1 MIKEAIVLA
10 GGLGTRL
17 RKVVSN
23 VPKPMADVNGKPFL
37 EYLLQFLAKH
47 GIKKVVLSV
56 GYQYWVIRDY
66 FGNSFLD
73 MKVLYS
79 IEKELLGTG
88 GGIKKSLKFIE
99 SENTLIVNGDT
110 YFDIDLAELFS
121 FHKEKNSALTV
132 ALKPMRDFSRYGSV
146 VIDDDGRIIGFR
158 EKGYHKYGL
167 INGGIYL
174 LDKGIFLEPTLPEK
188 FSFEKD
194 FLEKYYKTLPFYG
207 KVFHNYFIDIGIP
220 EDYEKFKHDVLDLP
234 SIQNCELSVN
244 VL

>member
-1 MIKEAIVLA
+1 MVKEAIVLA

-17 RKVVSN
+17 KKIVSN

-37 EYLLQFLAKH
+37 EYLLQFLAKR

-66 FGNSFLD
+66 FGSSFLD
-73 MKVLYS
+73 MEVLYS

-88 GGIKKSLKFIE
+88 GGIKKSLKLIE

-121 FHKEKNSALTV
+121 FHKKKNSALTV
-132 ALKPMRDFSRYGSV
+132 ALKPMKDFSRYGSV
-146 VIDDDGRIIGFR
+146 VIDNYGRITGFR

-174 LDKGIFLEPTLPEK
+174 LDKSIFLELNLPEK

-194 FLEKYYKTLPFYG
+194 FLQEYYKTLPFYG

-220 EDYEKFKHDVLDLP
+220 KDYERFKHDAFSLFGFQ
-234 SIQNCELSVN
+234 SKSYS
-244 VL
+244 

>member
-1 MIKEAIVLA
+1 MVKEAIVLA

-17 RKVVSN
+17 KKVVSN

-37 EYLLQFLAKH
+37 EYLLQFLAKR

-56 GYQYWVIRDY
+56 GYRYWIIRDY
-66 FGNSFLD
+66 FGSSFLN
-73 MKVLYS
+73 MEVLYS

-99 SENTLIVNGDT
+99 SGNALIVNGDT
-110 YFDIDLAELFS
+110 YFDINLAELFS
-121 FHKEKNSALTV
+121 FHKKKNSALTV
-132 ALKPMRDFSRYGSV
+132 ALKPMKDFSRYGSV
-146 VIDDDGRIIGFR
+146 VIDNYGRITGFR

-174 LDKGIFLEPTLPEK
+174 LDKSIFLELNLPEK

-220 EDYEKFKHDVLDLP
+220 KDYEKFKHDAFSLFGLQ
-234 SIQNCELSVN
+234 SKSYS
-244 VL
+244 

>member
-1 MIKEAIVLA
+1 MVKEAIVLA

-17 RKVVSN
+17 KKVVSN

-56 GYQYWVIRDY
+56 GYRYWVIHDY
-66 FGNSFLD
+66 FGDSFLN
-73 MKVLYS
+73 MEVLYS

-99 SENTLIVNGDT
+99 SENALIVNGDT

-121 FHKEKNSALTV
+121 FHKKKNSALTV
-132 ALKPMRDFSRYGSV
+132 ALKPMKDFSRYGSV
-146 VIDDDGRIIGFR
+146 VIDSYGRITGFK

-174 LDKGIFLEPTLPEK
+174 LDKSIFLELNLPEK

-220 EDYEKFKHDVLDLP
+220 KDYEKFKRDAFSLFGLQ
-234 SIQNCELSVN
+234 SKNYS
-244 VL
+244 